1 MRLIPAVKHE
11 RECGG
16 EAEAIR
22 YAGRLVNP
30 GALCQSEP

>member
-11 RECGG
+11 RECVG
-16 EAEAIR
+16 EAEANR

-30 GALCQSEP
+30 GVLCHSEP